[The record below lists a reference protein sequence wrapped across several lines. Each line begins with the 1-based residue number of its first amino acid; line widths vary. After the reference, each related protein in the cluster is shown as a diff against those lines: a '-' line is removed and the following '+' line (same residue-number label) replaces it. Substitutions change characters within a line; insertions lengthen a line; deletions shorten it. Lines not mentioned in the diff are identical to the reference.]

1 MQHSSRDAAAPTAQ
15 GALPLAGIRLL
26 DVTQVMAGPF
36 CSMLLAD
43 LGADVIKI
51 EPPGT
56 GDQTRGAMG
65 FKMKGPDSMGFLNL
79 NRNKRSLTLNLK
91 SDAGRTLF
99 KRLAAT
105 ADVLV
110 ENYRPGVMARLG
122 LDYATLAADNPGLI
136 YASIS
141 GFGQSGPWAS
151 RPGFDLMA
159 QAMSGV
165 MSVTGH
171 PGGPPVKA
179 GVPVADIGC
188 ALFATYAILAAYIG
202 REKSGKGQYIDASLF
217 DAALAFSIWD
227 ISDYWGTGRVP
238 TPVGTSNRMSAPY
251 QAVEAADGYF
261 VMGATNDKLWRLL
274 CDVLD
279 RKELPEDPR
288 FATIVDRLA
297 NRELLIAE
305 LEKTF
310 RTKKAE
316 EWVALLLA
324 AGIPAGRMNSYPEAF
339 ESAHA
344 THRQMRLDIPHPIE
358 GSVPNIGFPVKLS
371 ATPQQ
376 VRMHPPLLG
385 EHNEQILAELGVKP
399 EEIES
404 LRAAGAFAA

>member
-1 MQHSSRDAAAPTAQ
+1 MP
-15 GALPLAGIRLL
+15 ALDGLRVL

-36 CSMLLAD
+36 CAMLLAD

-51 EPPGT
+51 EPPGS
-56 GDQTRGAMG
+56 GDQTRAAMG

-310 RTKKAE
+310 RTKKSE
-316 EWVALLLA
+316 EWVELLLA
-324 AGIPAGRMNSYPEAF
+324 RGIPAGRMNSYPEAF